1 MRVFVDTN
9 ILIDYVCAR
18 QDFCETAERLFV
30 SALCEEHKLIISDMS
45 YVNTFYVGHQYGY
58 SNESLLSVL
67 QKIESFCETAE
78 MNGQVV
84 HAALHSGWKDF
95 EDSMQYHAA
104 IASMAECIVTRNKKD
119 FRTSLIPVYSV
130 EELLSLPNH

>member
-18 QDFCETAERLFV
+18 TGFCEIAERLFV
-30 SALCEEHKLIISDMS
+30 SGLCGEHKLIISDMS
-45 YVNTFYVGHQYGY
+45 YVNTFYIGHQYGY
-58 SNESLLSVL
+58 SKESLIGVL
-67 QKIESFCETAE
+67 QKVESFCETAE
-78 MNGQVV
+78 MSGQAL

-95 EDSMQYHAA
+95 EDSMQYHSA

-119 FRTSLIPVYSV
+119 FSSSLIPVFSV
-130 EELLSLPNH
+130 EELLNS

>member
-18 QDFCETAERLFV
+18 KDFCEIAERLFV
-30 SALCEEHKLIISDMS
+30 SGLCGEHKLIISDLS

-58 SNESLLSVL
+58 SKEKLLEVL
-67 QKIESFCETAE
+67 QKVESFCETAD

-95 EDSMQYHAA
+95 EDSIQYHSA
-104 IASMAECIVTRNKKD
+104 ISSMAECIVTRNKKD
-119 FRTSLIPVYSV
+119 FKASLIPVFSI
-130 EELLSLPNH
+130 EELLVL